1 MGRSRKDPRVL
12 NRTRSLFL
20 ALAAWGGGL
29 GPALAQDTP
38 AAPTGPGFTV
48 RAGAGTDTGTLGDG
62 RVLVYLIAP
71 DAGVG
76 ERSRPADAPFY
87 EDPQP
92 LYGLDVD
99 AGTDW
104 ANLRLTDANA
114 AGFPGPMATLPPGQY
129 KAQAVLDGH
138 RAFGS
143 WRRESGNLYS
153 DVVAFTVGTDGAWP
167 AVELSLDRVVGPQRM
182 PERAGVEF
190 VEIRSELLSAFR
202 GTDVMLRAGVVHPI
216 GHEAGAAYPALYIVP
231 GFGGN
236 HTMAG
241 GVAARR
247 RNVAPG
253 TPEHTL
259 ASSVFTIVLDPDG
272 PHGHTLFADSANN
285 GPVGR
290 ALIEELIPAL
300 ESKFN
305 LIAKPEARLL
315 NGHSSGG
322 WSTLWLATEYP
333 ETFGASWSSAP
344 DPVDFHAFQKI
355 NIYEDASMYFRTDAS
370 GGREAIP
377 SYTENGE
384 VLMTIAQ
391 EIGVENVIGP
401 RNTSGQQWHSWMA
414 VFAPRG
420 ADGRPADLYDPASGD
435 LDRAVAEAF
444 RAFDIT
450 DRLRRD
456 PGRFGPLF
464 RDRIR
469 LVVGDADSY
478 DLHLA
483 VIRLRDTL
491 GKVWPQVT
499 AEMTPGS
506 ITIVPGADHSDVLQR
521 EEIRAWPA
529 DMLTHLR
536 RAGLPVRE
544 APAP

>member
-1 MGRSRKDPRVL
+1 ML
-12 NRTRSLFL
+12 NRTRSLCL

-38 AAPTGPGFTV
+38 AAQTGPGFTV

-62 RVLVYLIAP
+62 RVVVYLIAP

-92 LYGLDVD
+92 LYGLDVN

-104 ANLRLTDANA
+104 ANLRLTDANV
-114 AGFPGPMATLPPGQY
+114 AGFPGPMATLPPGRY
-129 KAQAVLDGH
+129 KAQAVLDRH

-143 WRRESGNLYS
+143 WRREAGNLYS
-153 DVVAFTVGTDGAWP
+153 DVVSFTIGADGAWP

-202 GTDVMLRAGVVHPI
+202 GTDVMLRAGVVLPI
-216 GHEAGAAYPALYIVP
+216 GHEADAAYPALYIVP

-241 GVAARR
+241 GISARR
-247 RNVAPG
+247 RNMAPG
-253 TPEHTL
+253 TPDHTL

-290 ALIEELIPAL
+290 ALVEELIPAL
-300 ESKFN
+300 ESRFN

-333 ETFGASWSSAP
+333 QTFGASWSSAP

-355 NIYEDASMYFRTDAS
+355 DIYEDASMYFRTDAS

-377 SYTENGE
+377 SYTENGV

-435 LDRAVAEAF
+435 LDRAVAGAF

-521 EEIRAWPA
+521 DEIRAWPA

>member
-1 MGRSRKDPRVL
+1 VFTRI
-12 NRTRSLFL
+12 RSLSL
-20 ALAAWGGGL
+20 AVLAGL
-29 GPALAQDTP
+29 VGWFTP
-38 AAPTGPGFTV
+38 AMAQPTSPTSDGPGFTV
-48 RAGAGTDTGTLGDG
+48 RPGAGADAGALGEG
-62 RVLVYLIAP
+62 RVVVYLIAP
-71 DAGVG
+71 DAKVN

-92 LYGLDVD
+92 LFGLDVN
-99 AGTDW
+99 AATDW
-104 ANLRLTDANA
+104 ATLRLTDANA
-114 AGFPGPMATLPPGQY
+114 AGFPGPMAALPPGEY
-129 KAQAVLDGH
+129 RAQAVLDRH

-143 WRRESGNLYS
+143 WRREAGNLYS
-153 DVVAFTVGTDGAWP
+153 DVVAFTIGADGAWP
-167 AVELSLDRVVGPQRM
+167 AVELTLDRVVGPQRL

-190 VEIRSELLSAFR
+190 FELRSELLSAFR
-202 GTDVMLRAGVVHPI
+202 GTDVMLRAGVVFPI

-241 GVAARR
+241 GIAARR
-247 RNVAPG
+247 RSMEPG

-272 PHGHTLFADSANN
+272 PHGHTLFADSASN

-290 ALIEELIPAL
+290 ALVEELIPAL
-300 ESKFN
+300 EARFN

-333 ETFGASWSSAP
+333 QTFGASWSSAP

-370 GGREAIP
+370 GGRQAIP

-444 RAFDIT
+444 RVFDIT
-450 DRLRRD
+450 ERLRTD

-491 GKVWPQVT
+491 GKVWPQMTTEV
-499 AEMTPGS
+499 TPGS
-506 ITIVPGADHSDVLQR
+506 IRIVPGADHSDVLQR

-544 APAP
+544 GAAP